1 MPPFPQLNP
10 LEMRFRSH
18 GSTAVRFMKVCLEPE
33 PASRATAT
41 KALQNRLFDD
51 FRDWFEP
58 ELQTALSKSPPPTR
72 RRMKKVRTFGAG
84 RGRNGK
90 E

>member
-1 MPPFPQLNP
+1 
-10 LEMRFRSH
+10 MRFRSF

-33 PASRATAT
+33 PAARATAT

-58 ELQTALSKSPPPTR
+58 ELQTALNKSPPPTR
-72 RRMKKVRTFGAG
+72 RRMKKVG
-84 RGRNGK
+84 RGPRTA
-90 E
+90 